1 MTHLL
6 RKSLSEFLGTA
17 ILLVAVVGSSFMG
30 SFLTQDALLGLFVN
44 AFATLLALGCV
55 IFVFGAISGGYFN
68 PVVTFAEF
76 VVKRL
81 EIDELIAFI
90 IAQLAG
96 AFAGVVL
103 ANYMFKQHLV
113 THSTIAHKGMNLY
126 VAEVLAT
133 AGLIIILQLLI
144 HQYNDHLAP
153 IAIPAWIG
161 GAYLF
166 TASTAFANPA
176 AVFGRMWTN
185 AGAGIDVK
193 SGLAFI
199 GAEVLGAMIGIGIVA
214 ILTAGD
220 DDLDGLAYLTE
231 EEYVEVTDHSI

>member
-6 RKSLSEFLGTA
+6 RKSFAEFLGTA

-44 AFATLLALGCV
+44 AFATVLALGCI
-55 IFVFGAISGGYFN
+55 IFVFGSISGGYFN
-68 PVVTFAEF
+68 PVVTFADF
-76 VVKRL
+76 IVKRL
-81 EIDELIAFI
+81 ELEELIAFI

-96 AFAGVVL
+96 AFSGVVL
-103 ANYMFKQHLV
+103 ANYMFKQHAV

-166 TASTAFANPA
+166 TASTSFANPA

-185 AGAGIDVK
+185 AGAGIDFK

-199 GAEVLGAMIGIGIVA
+199 GAEVLGAIIGIGVVA

-220 DDLDGLAYLTE
+220 DDLDGLAYLTDE
-231 EEYVEVTDHSI
+231 EFVEVTDHSI

>member
-6 RKSLSEFLGTA
+6 RKSLAEFLGTA

-44 AFATLLALGCV
+44 SFATVLALGCV
-55 IFVFGAISGGYFN
+55 IFVFGSISGGYFN

-113 THSTIAHKGMNLY
+113 THSTSAHKGMNLY

-166 TASTAFANPA
+166 TASTSFANPA

-185 AGAGIDVK
+185 AAAGIDVK

-214 ILTAGD
+214 ILTSGD

>member
-1 MTHLL
+1 MTYLL
-6 RKSLSEFLGTA
+6 RKTFAEFLGTA

-30 SFLTQDALLGLFVN
+30 SFLTQDSLLGLFVN
-44 AFATLLALGCV
+44 AFATALALGCI

-81 EIDELIAFI
+81 ELDELIAFI

-103 ANYMFKQHLV
+103 ANFMFKQHLI
-113 THSTIAHKGMNLY
+113 THSTIVHKGMNLY
-126 VAEVLAT
+126 IAEVLAT
-133 AGLIIILQLLI
+133 AGLIIIFQLLI

-161 GAYLF
+161 GAFLF
-166 TASTAFANPA
+166 TASTSFANPA

-185 AGAGIDVK
+185 AGAGIDLK

-199 GAEVLGAMIGIGIVA
+199 GAEVLGTLIGIGIVA

-220 DDLDGLAYLTE
+220 DDLDGLAYLTDE
-231 EEYVEVTDHSI
+231 EFVEVTDHSI

>member
-6 RKSLSEFLGTA
+6 RKSFAEFLGTA
-17 ILLVAVVGSSFMG
+17 LLLTAMVGSSFMG
-30 SFLTQDALLGLFVN
+30 SFLTQDALLGLFIN
-44 AFATLLALGCV
+44 AFATVLALGSV
-55 IFVFGAISGGYFN
+55 IFIFGSISGGYFN
-68 PVVTFAEF
+68 PVVAFAEF

-81 EIDELIAFI
+81 ELDELIAFI
-90 IAQLAG
+90 IAELAG

-103 ANYMFKQHLV
+103 ANFMFKQHLV
-113 THSTIAHKGMNLY
+113 SHSSIAHKGMNLY
-126 VAEVLAT
+126 IAEVLAT
-133 AGLIIILQLLI
+133 AGLVLILQLLI

-161 GAYLF
+161 GAFLF
-166 TASTAFANPA
+166 TSSTAFANPA

-199 GAEVLGAMIGIGIVA
+199 GAEVLGALIGIGIVA

-220 DDLDGLAYLTE
+220 DDLDGMAYLTDE
-231 EEYVEVTDHSI
+231 EFVETTDHAI